1 MQITGTCVH
10 SPNKGNIVIWRL
22 LVPPSPPHEQLELH
36 EGMRR
41 TSGSSSGPA
50 GSQPHSPCCGN
61 RRCQITI
68 IIIVHANWFS
78 MHFRVRQFAG
88 REGSVKEM
96 SRKGHALI
104 LNVNKK
110 GAKGEAAV
118 ASFDSQI
125 ERARFSTSGKSR
137 LFWHCFCSKEESHW
151 SKERNNLLSAHLSK
165 KFLFYANCTT
175 LE

>member
-1 MQITGTCVH
+1 
-10 SPNKGNIVIWRL
+10 
-22 LVPPSPPHEQLELH
+22 
-36 EGMRR
+36 
-41 TSGSSSGPA
+41 
-50 GSQPHSPCCGN
+50 
-61 RRCQITI
+61 
-68 IIIVHANWFS
+68 

-110 GAKGEAAV
+110 GAKGEAAAAV

-137 LFWHCFCSKEESHW
+137 LF
-151 SKERNNLLSAHLSK
+151 
-165 KFLFYANCTT
+165 
-175 LE
+175 